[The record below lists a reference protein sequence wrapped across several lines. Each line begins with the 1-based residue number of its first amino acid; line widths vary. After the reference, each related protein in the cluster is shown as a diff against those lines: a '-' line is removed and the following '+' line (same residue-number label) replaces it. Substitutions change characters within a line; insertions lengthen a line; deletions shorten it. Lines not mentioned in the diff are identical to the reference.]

1 MTYPNTDF
9 AFTYLTTSFTHGITK
24 GFLTRRLLKRRLPKS
39 ADRRNIFN
47 SIQKTIKQAILM
59 VMMVCFIV
67 PQTQAQSS
75 LSPERLSAVL
85 AVINMLLLSGRPEPI
100 DPPEGTPIPIEL
112 SELLSGSFEVTQDQP
127 IYGQFDLQEEGVEF
141 CFDLSSNDSFSP
153 NDVLVEVNGRA
164 AQAVEGTDNCYQIS
178 EPQQRLINYISIRA
192 RNGVVL
198 TVSRVELASTEQRF
212 GELNKLTRGEWSER
226 AVRKVLNVF
235 AFGGHARTE
244 QILLWAE
251 MDPEQAIQEMLNFQ
265 QHNLLLSPLAEGER
279 YTETATQHGTLEEYA
294 AFLSSPDSDIAI
306 PVTGTVGDND
316 FNIRRR
322 GFATDGNSFDDAFG
336 RMITVRGLNPF
347 RQRIGF
353 WETNYHL
360 AVNRDVGVS
369 GPQVA
374 RYYDVIMQAHE
385 EGLPYEQVMGE
396 AAKSAAIA
404 QQYGHRR
411 NQWIESRQECRCND
425 DFAREIHQLFYGI
438 FGEDDPN
445 HEDGTI
451 RETAK
456 MLTDMPILDD
466 DSSDDGLVVNFGT
479 SLHHIP
485 DLTILGQTVSGANA
499 SEKIDNLMR
508 ISIEH
513 PESLKNLPVMIISVL
528 ADDNMNESKARELR
542 ESWASMGNNKNLLR
556 FLQAYA
562 ISDLFHSSSQFKYFT
577 THERALYMA
586 NKNNID
592 NLEAWFGGGSHNG
605 GRAGRSVGGTISDE
619 NAGDFFRPLANV
631 FGGQTSIEAS
641 DSALVFE
648 LNYNTLTDDEQE
660 MRDIVGCDGCDGTG
674 EEPWEKK
681 WHTVLPQREDGE
693 FYVSDVAEWLWN
705 HAVGNFDN
713 YTELERAQL
722 YTWLAAARSLPGN
735 NNDQNTVFDFN
746 LLMCLVEDYERKE
759 SGEDDFDL
767 SFANLMTNN
776 VYNDYCINNDREDR
790 DAGFDGY
797 SPQEREAINRV
808 YTGQDIADNPLIQS
822 LLTQMGE
829 ATLPLLSDNSIL
841 RQRARER
848 VNNTLGF
855 IFTTPFVFAEGE

>member
-1 MTYPNTDF
+1 MYPNTHITFTSTHVNRAFSIIRSLF
-9 AFTYLTTSFTHGITK
+9 ATS
-24 GFLTRRLLKRRLPKS
+24 LLKSSNLSNTFK
-39 ADRRNIFN
+39 
-47 SIQKTIKQAILM
+47 SIQKIIKPTILLL
-59 VMMVCFIV
+59 MMVSFIV
-67 PQTQAQSS
+67 PQARAQSS

-85 AVINMLLLSGRPEPI
+85 TVVNMLLLSGRPEPI
-100 DPPEGTPIPIEL
+100 DPPEGTPIEIEL
-112 SELLSGSFEVTQDQP
+112 NELLSSSFNVTESEP

-141 CFDLSSNDSFSP
+141 CFDLSASSPFSSS
-153 NDVLVEVNGRA
+153 DVVVEVNGRA
-164 AQAVEGTDNCYQIS
+164 AQAVEGTDNCYQLS
-178 EPQQRLINYISIRA
+178 ESQQRLINYISIRA
-192 RNGVVL
+192 NNGVVL
-198 TVSRVELASTEQRF
+198 NVSRIELASTEQRF
-212 GELNKLTRGEWSER
+212 RELNKLTRGEWSER

-244 QILLWAE
+244 QILLWAD
-251 MDPEQAIQEMLNFQ
+251 MDPEDAIQEMLNFQ

-279 YTETATQHGTLEEYA
+279 YTDTATQHGTLEEYA
-294 AFLSSPDSDIAI
+294 AFLSNPNSDIAI
-306 PVTGTVGDND
+306 PVTGTFGQDDYNSQ
-316 FNIRRR
+316 RRE
-322 GFATDGNSFDDAFG
+322 FATDGNNFDDAFG

-374 RYYDVIMQAHE
+374 RYYDVIMAAHE
-385 EGLPYEQVMGE
+385 AGLSYERVMGE

-404 QQYGHRR
+404 EQYGHRR
-411 NQWIESRQECRCND
+411 NQWIENNQECRCND

-466 DSSDDGLVVNFGT
+466 DSQDDDLVVNFGT
-479 SLHHIP
+479 NFHHIP

-499 SEKIDNLMR
+499 SEKIDSLMQ

-528 ADDNMNESKARELR
+528 ADDNMNEAKARQLR
-542 ESWASMGNNKNLLR
+542 VSWASMGNDKNLLR

-562 ISDLFHSSSQFKYFT
+562 ISDLFHSNNQFKYFT

-586 NKNNID
+586 NKNNLD
-592 NLEAWFGGGSHNG
+592 NLEAWFGGGRQNG
-605 GRAGRSVGGTISDE
+605 SRAGRSVGGTISDD

-648 LNYNTLTDDEQE
+648 QNYNTLTDDEQE
-660 MRDIVGCDGCDGTG
+660 MRDIVGCDDCDGTA
-674 EEPWEKK
+674 EDPWEKK
-681 WHTVLPQREDGE
+681 WNTVLPQREDGE

-735 NNDQNTVFDFN
+735 NSDQNTVFDFN
-746 LLMCLVEDYERKE
+746 LLMCLVEDYQRKE
-759 SGEDDFDL
+759 SSEPDFDL
-767 SFANLMTNN
+767 SFANLMSNN

-808 YTGQDIADNPLIQS
+808 YTGQDIADSPLIQS
-822 LLTQMGE
+822 LLTEMGNT
-829 ATLPLLSDNSIL
+829 TLPLNAQGETNSSIL

-848 VNNTLGF
+848 VNNALGF